1 MEKDNLHARPTA
13 GTDLYA
19 GEAGKPEKKL
29 NILGVEITPDDSPLR
44 GATNRTGIS
53 GKTMLEHMSHQPAS
67 WTAGSEEGVVSE
79 AEQHPGKEP
88 AAIAGAPFPA
98 GTLEPPLQPEDA
110 EVVGRSNWRDQVQN
124 PELGMAPEAAIE
136 PEMPEE

>member
-1 MEKDNLHARPTA
+1 MEKDNLNARPTA

-29 NILGVEITPDDSPLR
+29 NILGVEITPDDSQLR

-53 GKTMLEHMSHQPAS
+53 GKTMLEQMSHQPAS
-67 WTAGSEEGVVSE
+67 WTAGSEEAVISE
-79 AEQHPGKEP
+79 AEQHPDKEP

-98 GTLEPPLQPEDA
+98 GTLEPPIQPEDT
-110 EVVGRSNWRDQVQN
+110 EVVGRSNWRDQVQD
-124 PELGMAPEAAIE
+124 PELGMPPEAGLTE
-136 PEMPEE
+136 GLNEE